1 MRDRSPAGST
11 GKINHLGGSPMH
23 RLSVMA
29 GIFGAA
35 LLMSSAAFAQ
45 VPADPNNPNEAVP
58 DAMTQPPYG
67 ETINI
72 ETAKKAAAAA
82 VAEAVKRNWNG
93 LCVAI
98 VGPSGDLVYFEKQDN
113 CQFASVTIS
122 QHKARTAARYRR
134 PTLVFERLLGKGS
147 FFAYL
152 PTLDDITAS
161 RARLWS
167 AARLSARS
175 VTAEVQN
182 S

>member
-1 MRDRSPAGST
+1 
-11 GKINHLGGSPMH
+11 MH

-82 VAEAVKRNWNG
+82 VASREAELEWSLRGNRRA
-93 LCVAI
+93 L
-98 VGPSGDLVYFEKQDN
+98 
-113 CQFASVTIS
+113 
-122 QHKARTAARYRR
+122 RR
-134 PTLVFERLLGKGS
+134 PRLFRKAGQLPIRFS
-147 FFAYL
+147 HDFATQGTHRG
-152 PTLDDITAS
+152 P
-161 RARLWS
+161 
-167 AARLSARS
+167 LSAS
-175 VTAEVQN
+175 DTGF
-182 S
+182 